1 MSFTLRPHQER
12 DLASIRREL
21 SRVRATMLVAACG
34 YGKGVITTK
43 IIDGA
48 RAKGTHVL
56 FLVRGRDRVNDM
68 TERVTKLGIEHGVLM
83 GDKKRQRWHKVQIA
97 SSDTIHRMKD
107 KPKADTIIIDEC
119 HLALSP
125 TFRGVL
131 DEYPEAKI
139 VGLTATPC
147 LGNGR
152 PLGRSA
158 GGIFDSMVKG
168 PSVKKLISEG
178 YLVRSE
184 VIAPKPPA
192 DLAGLKKLKTGE
204 FDSEQGAAIC
214 DNVKIIGDVV
224 DHYRRYASHLK
235 AVSFGFNQGHAF
247 HIAESFKTAGF
258 NWAYVDAET
267 PDGDIHTPNTRKWI
281 WNQFDNG
288 DLQGISSCQTISIGW
303 DHSIA
308 KCLLLCGKTSSLP
321 LYHQRLGRG
330 SRPHKG
336 HDHFRVHDHTGNWTE
351 FKDIGP
357 FFESEIDWQLD
368 GAPPKEKD
376 KRISTCDQ
384 AVPGLPS
391 TQFTGPY
398 INGVMYPCLK
408 LFDYDPQL
416 TECPYCFIPLVKDE
430 RAERAAIEEED
441 GELVVITDDMR
452 AAAEERIRRHSEAKA
467 FYLDMMKKAKTRG
480 YKPGYAFHQFT
491 VKYGR
496 KPERGWKAEVEYVT
510 GKIAGPPPPP
520 PLLWHE
526 AAW

>member
-21 SRVRATMLVAACG
+21 SRVRSTMLVAACG
-34 YGKGVITTK
+34 YGKGVITTT

-48 RAKGTHVL
+48 RAKGTNVL

-97 SSDTIHRMKD
+97 SSDTVHRMKD

-139 VGLTATPC
+139 VGLTATPV
-147 LGNGR
+147 LGNGK

-168 PSVKKLISEG
+168 PSVKQLISEG

-184 VIAPKPPA
+184 VIAPPVPA
-192 DLAGLKKLKTGE
+192 DLKSLRKLKTGE
-204 FDSEQGAAIC
+204 FDSEQGASIC
-214 DNVKIIGDVV
+214 DNTKIIGDVV
-224 DHYRRYASHLK
+224 DHYKRYASHLK
-235 AVSFGFNQGHAF
+235 AVAFGFNQGHAY
-247 HIAESFKTAGF
+247 HIAESFRAAGF
-258 NWAYVDAET
+258 NWAYVDADT
-267 PDGDIHTPNTRKWI
+267 PDGDIHTPGTRKFI
-281 WNQFDNG
+281 WHQYDHG
-288 DLQGISSCQTISIGW
+288 DLQGVASCNVISIGW
-303 DHSIA
+303 DHSVCKA
-308 KCLLLCGKTSSLP
+308 LLLCGKTSSLP

-330 SRPHKG
+330 SRPHPG

-351 FKDIGP
+351 FLDVGP

-368 GAPPKEKD
+368 GSPPKDKE
-376 KRISTCDQ
+376 KRISTCDDP
-384 AVPGLPS
+384 VPGMPP

-408 LFDYDPQL
+408 LFDFDPKL
-416 TECPYCFIPLVKDE
+416 TECPYCFIPLIRDA
-430 RAERAAIEEED
+430 RAERSAIEEEA
-441 GELVVITDDMR
+441 GELQIISKDLR
-452 AAAEERIRRHSEAKA
+452 AELEERIRQQSERKA
-467 FYLDMMKKAKTRG
+467 AFLDLLKIQKQRN
-480 YKPGYAFHQFT
+480 YKPKFAVAAFKEKFGDFPPRAWNKECQYA
-491 VKYGR
+491 
-496 KPERGWKAEVEYVT
+496 
-510 GKIAGPPPPP
+510 AGIR
-520 PLLWHE
+520 
-526 AAW
+526 